1 MVGIFNSTIE
11 RLSRNSKVL
20 SLDDAIKVWC
30 KEADIPYEEIKPDLD
45 AFLQDNS
52 VIQDVSKMYKKL
64 LEVTNHKLPRPI
76 NIVGEFFLDDL
87 SRKLKS
93 IIQTTQKEIHEMED
107 IKLFLLV
114 AFVLTGIGF
123 MLSKSKSISLSRTAQ
138 KRENTFGTRSYSSTP
153 QPISDHQVAK
163 KNILFLVLK
172 TYKVKNV
179 IGKLKQ
185 SGITNDIIDEVFSIP
200 AIESLW
206 QGTEDEFR
214 QTRLEQYFAQPEALN
229 QSEYDVYLVKIELD
243 NKSYEEFKEGSSSM
257 SRYKAFRQLI
267 GTSSQK
273 ITVSKRI
280 SGTDYD
286 TSVLY
291 R

>member
-1 MVGIFNSTIE
+1 MPETFNNTIE
-11 RLSRNSKVL
+11 RLSRKSGVL

-30 KEADIPYEEIKPDLD
+30 KEADISYEKEIKPDLD
-45 AFLQDNS
+45 AFLQDHS

-76 NIVGEFFLDDL
+76 NIVGEFFIDDL
-87 SRKLKS
+87 SGKLKS
-93 IIQTTQKEIHEMED
+93 IIQTTQKEIHKMGD
-107 IKLFLLV
+107 IKLVLIV
-114 AFVLTGIGF
+114 ALVLTGIAF
-123 MLSKSKSISLSRTAQ
+123 IRSRTKSKPGSQQRTLRQDSLS
-138 KRENTFGTRSYSSTP
+138 GTPRSFSTP
-153 QPISDHQVAK
+153 RSTSDFSAK

-172 TYKVKNV
+172 NYKVKDV

-185 SGITNDIIDEVFSIP
+185 GDITDGIIDEVFSIP
-200 AIESLW
+200 AIEALW
-206 QGTEDEFR
+206 QGTEDEFP
-214 QTRLEQYFAQPEALN
+214 QTLEQCFSKPEASN

-243 NKSYEEFKEGSSSM
+243 KPYEEFKKGSSSM